1 MGNRAIVNA
10 IVVSLFFVAL
20 AGGGTSGNS
29 AGRTVALIA
38 GPGLDPMIS
47 LLEVRLS
54 EEDRLR
60 LVERREL
67 DRVLLEHRLTAA
79 GLVDRQ
85 AVAATGRLLR
95 ADAMVLLSLENG
107 AQPLRQTQGRLVR
120 VRVAE
125 TAHGLRLWE
134 GYEALEAAQAE
145 AAAARIAQRVQD
157 AMEKIARLDGD
168 AVPVGIVDI
177 HRVELD
183 ERYEMLARTLPK
195 LLSARLGG
203 EPRILVLEREDL
215 GLLLKE
221 KQLTEGEDSAFWDS
235 GILIDG
241 RLQRSDGR
249 LEMTLRWRRAA
260 GEGSIVAS
268 VDPNAPARAVDAA
281 AAELLKAA
289 IATSSSARWDPQKEA
304 QEFFR
309 QGMLLRAHSRQENA
323 FAPLETAYALQP
335 ETTAYVAALFE
346 NEWELRGYAFASYRV
361 NPTNLTHYTDE
372 QLAELVSLLVRSVR
386 RDWESGAL
394 SAGDFLD
401 ERNRPAWIRS
411 GQWSYFAHRASVSS
425 PEVRA
430 MNRENRR
437 IWCEVTEQAMKS
449 KPPEKRLRIGDLD
462 GRAALPWISSDDP
475 QEVMAEVRRVYD
487 ELILPP
493 AQGGTISSSD
503 VRSNACERCL
513 LTGSWGPSAWALRD
527 SHFCDCEAQI
537 KTLWLAYIE
546 ELSRFEDPIVRFF
559 AHAAMA
565 EGASRDAPVPSQTIM
580 EFWWKA
586 VKILTEELHGPST
599 PLADQTRWRI
609 CLPMK
614 MIACKALVNDPC
626 EGITTW
632 ERVFDPLIESKN
644 IRALVSWDPGSSIL
658 AAYADGLTVRAGER
672 FHNLLSRIENTLA
685 ADRDPTYANA
695 TLSRVRNL
703 RIQFETRYGMS
714 TPKSD
719 LSTIEV
725 AMLLKRAGQPSQ
737 PSRELHRVEWQLRD
751 EMLYLASIELW
762 GLPTLARVDLTGR
775 TPACLLKTETSIN
788 WTNLVGWAVMDDA
801 GYLALRD
808 IGIAVLPKEA
818 WNRGQ
823 DVAVNP
829 KVLTREHGLPSLLI
843 TAITQDRGRLWI
855 AYGRPDAESGL
866 GLYDPRTGQ
875 WESVLCS
882 TLKGEEPFKAGR
894 PYGLMQLAV
903 VPPNSLFFTNQPKMF
918 QGMTPWM
925 GLWRLDTTTHSV
937 RYYGYCGVETGIF
950 GRLEATGKDL
960 WCKGNLSLVRIDTES
975 EEASYIFGT
984 TWRAST
990 RKAFALAPW
999 LDCRNDLFLPED
1011 FMPAV
1016 PFGSRERGGIDL
1028 TSSAMHGDDL
1038 WTLLGN
1044 TQIAVIH
1051 RGRPFAEA
1059 TILANDLLDGG
1070 PVLKFLSTPYG
1081 LVAIGDGAVG
1091 LVKTAEPSQARSR

>member
-1 MGNRAIVNA
+1 MRKRAIANA
-10 IVVSLFFVAL
+10 IVVSLFFVTM
-20 AGGGTSGNS
+20 AGGGMSGEPP
-29 AGRTVALIA
+29 APTVALIA
-38 GPGLDPMIS
+38 GPGLDPMSS

-54 EEDRLR
+54 EGDRLR

-67 DRVLLEHRLTAA
+67 DRVLQEHRLTAA

-95 ADAMVLLSLENG
+95 ADAMVLISLEDG

-134 GYEALEAAQAE
+134 GYEALEATQAE
-145 AAAARIAQRVQD
+145 AAAARIAQKVQD
-157 AMEKIARLDGD
+157 AMEKIARPDGD
-168 AVPVGIVDI
+168 SVPVGIVDI

-249 LEMTLRWRRAA
+249 LEMALRWRRAG
-260 GEGSIVAS
+260 GEGSVVAP
-268 VDPNAPARAVDAA
+268 VDPNAPAWAVDTAA
-281 AAELLKAA
+281 GELLKAA
-289 IATSSSARWDPQKEA
+289 IATSSSSRWEPQKEA

-335 ETTAYVAALFE
+335 ETTAYIAALFE
-346 NEWELRGYAFASYRV
+346 NEWELRGYAFASYVVR
-361 NPTNLTHYTDE
+361 PTKLTHYADT

-386 RDWESGAL
+386 RDWESGSL

-425 PEVRA
+425 PEIRA

-449 KPPEKRLRIGDLD
+449 QPTEKQFRIGDLD

-493 AQGGTISSSD
+493 TQGGTISSPD

-513 LTGSWGPSAWALRD
+513 LRGSQGLSDWALRD
-527 SHFCDCEAQI
+527 SHFLGRETHIKQLWISYVDGLAQD
-537 KTLWLAYIE
+537 T
-546 ELSRFEDPIVRFF
+546 DPIVRFS
-559 AHAAMA
+559 ACVARA
-565 EGASRDAPVPSQTIM
+565 ETASYDLRSAQASI
-580 EFWWKA
+580 ESWWKA
-586 VKILTEELHGPST
+586 VKVLTEELHGVNS
-599 PLADQTRWRI
+599 PLGELAKRRVCEPLKDIAWRP
-609 CLPMK
+609 LQHDMP
-614 MIACKALVNDPC
+614 ALV
-626 EGITTW
+626 TTW
-632 ERVFDPLIESKN
+632 ERVFEPLIQGGNVE
-644 IRALVSWDPGSSIL
+644 ALACWDPGDKCIPLDSDRIPID
-658 AAYADGLTVRAGER
+658 AARR
-672 FHNLLSRIENTLA
+672 FHNLLIRIETALETGVDKPPVHRA
-685 ADRDPTYANA
+685 LGRVRS
-695 TLSRVRNL
+695 SRVDL
-703 RIQFETRYGMS
+703 ESQYGLSEPGKSSS
-714 TPKSD
+714 TAG
-719 LSTIEV
+719 V
-725 AMLLKRAGQPSQ
+725 AMLLTKTGSSAQPLSGPYRVHAELIGETLHVAVVTYRGQ
-737 PSRELHRVEWQLRD
+737 
-751 EMLYLASIELW
+751 
-762 GLPTLARVDLTGR
+762 PTLARVDLTGR
-775 TPACLLKTETSIN
+775 TSACRVEAGVWIH
-788 WTNLVGWAVMDDA
+788 WTNLVGLAATDDA
-801 GYLALRD
+801 TWVAVKDR
-808 IGIAVLPKEA
+808 GIIVLPNDA
-818 WNRGQ
+818 WNRQ
-823 DVAVNP
+823 DAAFKP
-829 KVLTREHGLPSLLI
+829 KILTQEHGLSSLSI
-843 TAITQDRGRLWI
+843 TGMAGDRGRLWI

-875 WESVLCS
+875 WETVLCS

-894 PYGLMQLAV
+894 PYALMHLV
-903 VPPNSLFFTNQPKMF
+903 VTSTHDLYFINFARFFRDQI
-918 QGMTPWM
+918 PWM
-925 GLWRLDTTTHSV
+925 GLWRLDTTT
-937 RYYGYCGVETGIF
+937 RNLTYLGACGAEQGIQDHLD
-950 GRLEATGKDL
+950 GAGGNC
-960 WCKGNLSLVRIDTES
+960 WCRGGSSLVRIDAES
-975 EEASYIFGT
+975 REATYLFGFR
-984 TWRAST
+984 WRPLSRQVAGT
-990 RKAFALAPW
+990 GRW

-1011 FMPAV
+1011 SMPAV
-1016 PFGSRERGGIDL
+1016 PFGPRERGGIDL

-1044 TQIAVIH
+1044 TQIAVVH
-1051 RGRPFAEA
+1051 RGKPFAEA
-1059 TILANDLLDGG
+1059 TILANDLLDGE

-1091 LVKTAEPSQARSR
+1091 LVRTADRPQASPK

>member
-1 MGNRAIVNA
+1 MRKRAIANA
-10 IVVSLFFVAL
+10 IVVSLFFVTM
-20 AGGGTSGNS
+20 AGGGMSGEPP
-29 AGRTVALIA
+29 APTVALIA
-38 GPGLDPMIS
+38 GPGLDPILS

-54 EEDRLR
+54 EGDRLR

-67 DRVLLEHRLTAA
+67 DRVLQEHRLTAA

-85 AVAATGRLLR
+85 TVAATGRLLR
-95 ADAMVLLSLENG
+95 ADAMVLISLEDG

-134 GYEALEAAQAE
+134 GYEALEATQAE
-145 AAAARIAQRVQD
+145 AAAARIAQKVQD
-157 AMEKIARLDGD
+157 TMEKIARPDGD
-168 AVPVGIVDI
+168 SVPVGIVDI

-241 RLQRSDGR
+241 RLQRSAGR
-249 LEMTLRWRRAA
+249 LEMALRWRRAA
-260 GEGSIVAS
+260 GEGSIVAP
-268 VDPNAPARAVDAA
+268 VDPNAPARAVDTA

-289 IATSSSARWDPQKEA
+289 VATSSSSRWEPQKEA

-335 ETTAYVAALFE
+335 ETTAYIGALFE
-346 NEWELRGYAFASYRV
+346 NEWELRGYAFASYVVR
-361 NPTNLTHYTDE
+361 PTKLTHYADT

-386 RDWESGAL
+386 RDWESGSL

-425 PEVRA
+425 PEIRA

-449 KPPEKRLRIGDLD
+449 QPTEKQFRIGDLD

-475 QEVMAEVRRVYD
+475 QEVMAEVRRVYG

-493 AQGGTISSSD
+493 AQGGTISSPD

-527 SHFCDCEAQI
+527 SHFCGCETQI

-546 ELSRFEDPIVRFF
+546 ELSRFEDPVLRFF
-559 AHAAMA
+559 AYAAMA
-565 EGASRDAPVPSQTIM
+565 EGAGLDSPVPSQTVM
-580 EFWWKA
+580 AFWWKA

-599 PLADQTRWRI
+599 PLADQTKWRI

-614 MIACKALVNDPC
+614 PIACKALVSDPC
-626 EGITTW
+626 EWVATW
-632 ERVFDPLIESKN
+632 ERVFEPLIKSRN
-644 IRALVSWDPGSSIL
+644 VRALVWWDPGSRAL
-658 AAYADGLTVRAGER
+658 AADADGLTTQAAER
-672 FHNLLSRIENTLA
+672 FHSLLVRIEDVLA
-685 ADRDPTYANA
+685 TDGEPVQVNA
-695 TLSRVRNL
+695 TLSRVRNC
-703 RIQFETRYGMS
+703 RIQFESPYGMS
-714 TPKSD
+714 TSRSD
-719 LSTIEV
+719 RSTIQV
-725 AMLLKRAGQPSQ
+725 TTLLKRTGQPPQ
-737 PSRELHRVEWQLRD
+737 PSRELHKVEWQLD
-751 EMLYLASIELW
+751 GEMLYLAAIELW

-775 TPACLLKTETSIN
+775 TPACLLKTETTIN
-788 WTNLVGWAVMDDA
+788 WNNLVGLAVMDDV

-808 IGIAVLPKEA
+808 IGIAVLPKNA
-818 WNRGQ
+818 WNDGQ
-823 DVAVNP
+823 NAFNP
-829 KVLTREHGLPSLLI
+829 KILTREQGLPSLLI
-843 TAITQDRGRLWI
+843 TAMAQDHGRLWI

-866 GLYDPRTGQ
+866 GLYDPKTGR

-882 TLKGEEPFKAGR
+882 TLKGEEPFNAGR

-903 VPPNSLFFTNQPKMF
+903 VPPNSVFFTNRAKMF
-918 QGMTPWM
+918 QGMAPWM

-937 RYYGYCGVETGIF
+937 RYYRYCGVETGIF
-950 GRLEATGKDL
+950 GRLEAVGKDL
-960 WCKGNLSLVRIDTES
+960 WCRGNLSLVRIDTES

-984 TWRAST
+984 TWRPST

-1011 FMPAV
+1011 SMPAV

-1028 TSSAMHGDDL
+1028 TSSAMYGDDL

-1051 RGRPFAEA
+1051 RGKLFAEA
-1059 TILANDLLDGG
+1059 TILANDLLDGE

-1091 LVKTAEPSQARSR
+1091 LVRPADRPQASQK